1 METMEIWQI
10 IGFTLM
16 LLVMMYLTS
25 SLDKSMKDT
34 ERKLSMLWDNQK
46 IQTDMQKEILLLLKR
61 IELKG

>member
-10 IGFTLM
+10 IGFTVM

-25 SLDKSMKDT
+25 LLDKSMKDT
-34 ERKLSMLWDNQK
+34 KRKLSMLWDNQK

>member
-1 METMEIWQI
+1 
-10 IGFTLM
+10 M

-34 ERKLSMLWDNQK
+34 ERKLSILWDNQK

-61 IELKG
+61 IELKD

>member
-25 SLDKSMKDT
+25 SLDKSIKDT
-34 ERKLSMLWDNQK
+34 ERKLSMPWDNQK

>member
-34 ERKLSMLWDNQK
+34 ERQLSMLWDNQK

>member
-10 IGFTLM
+10 IGFTLVF
-16 LLVMMYLTS
+16 LVMMYLTS

-34 ERKLSMLWDNQK
+34 ERQLSMLWDNQK

>member
-10 IGFTLM
+10 IGFTVM

-34 ERKLSMLWDNQK
+34 EKQLSMLWDNQK

>member
-34 ERKLSMLWDNQK
+34 EKQLSMLWDNQK

>member
-10 IGFTLM
+10 IGFTVM

-34 ERKLSMLWDNQK
+34 ERQLSMLWDNQK

-61 IELKG
+61 IELKK

>member
-10 IGFTLM
+10 IGFTVM

>member
-1 METMEIWQI
+1 M
-10 IGFTLM
+10 M

-34 ERKLSMLWDNQK
+34 ERQLSMLWDNQK

>member
-34 ERKLSMLWDNQK
+34 ERHRKTVK
-46 IQTDMQKEILLLLKR
+46 YAV
-61 IELKG
+61 G

>member
-10 IGFTLM
+10 IGFTVM

-34 ERKLSMLWDNQK
+34 ERKLSILWDNQK

>member
-1 METMEIWQI
+1 MEIWQI

-34 ERKLSMLWDNQK
+34 EKQLSMLWDNQK

>member
-10 IGFTLM
+10 IGFTVM

-34 ERKLSMLWDNQK
+34 ERKLSILWDNQK

-61 IELKG
+61 IELKD

>member
-34 ERKLSMLWDNQK
+34 EKQLSMLWDNQK

-61 IELKG
+61 TELKG

>member
-10 IGFTLM
+10 IGFTVM

-34 ERKLSMLWDNQK
+34 ERQLSMLWDNQK